1 MIVPADVPDDRLG
14 TFLGR
19 ASPLTKLGVAVA
31 WLAGLAI
38 TTQPW
43 PPIAIALV
51 AIAAGLT
58 LGRIPAGTLVRTTA
72 PLWIVAVIVAGS
84 NTVFGAANPDPT
96 ALELL
101 RIGPLRITEP
111 ALATGFAL
119 GLRVVAIA
127 SVGAVFALTT
137 DSTRLVD
144 ALVQQA
150 RVPERFAYGALAAY
164 QAVPWFAQDLS
175 TLRQA
180 RRIRGLRATW
190 HPGILLG
197 LLVLAIRHGDRMAL
211 AMDARAFGSGPRSRY
226 RIVRWSVVDGVVVI
240 GAVVV
245 IVVALSL
252 GVAR

>member
-1 MIVPADVPDDRLG
+1 MIVPVAIPDDRLKSI
-14 TFLGR
+14 LGR
-19 ASPLTKLGVAVA
+19 ASPLTKLAVAIA
-31 WLAGLAI
+31 WLAGLAV

-43 PPIAIALV
+43 PPV
-51 AIAAGLT
+51 AIAVIALSAGLV
-58 LGRIPAGTLVRTTA
+58 LGRIPAGTLVRVIA
-72 PLWIVAVIVAGS
+72 PLWIVAVVVGVS
-84 NTVFGAANPDPT
+84 NTLFGAANPDPAAT
-96 ALELL
+96 EIL
-101 RIGPLRITEP
+101 RLGPLRITEQ
-111 ALATGFAL
+111 ALATGVAL

-150 RVPERFAYGALAAY
+150 RMPERFAYGALAAY
-164 QAVPWFAQDLS
+164 QAVPHFAEDLA

-180 RRIRGLRATW
+180 RRIRGLRGTW
-190 HPGILLG
+190 RPGLLLG

-226 RIVRWSVVDGVVVI
+226 RLVRWEPLDLGVAI
-240 GAVVV
+240 GS
-245 IVVALSL
+245 VVALAGALAL